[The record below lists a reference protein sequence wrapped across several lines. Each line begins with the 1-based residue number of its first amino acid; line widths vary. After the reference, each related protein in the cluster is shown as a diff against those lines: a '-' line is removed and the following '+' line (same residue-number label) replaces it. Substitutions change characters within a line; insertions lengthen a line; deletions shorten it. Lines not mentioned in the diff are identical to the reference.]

1 MAALD
6 IWNSDGRTVMSRSS
20 QVVAAVVA
28 VAFGGVQYV
37 GAGQAGK
44 LVAPMHGEAKVEITK
59 PSSKVV
65 GKDVVTTILVKNVE
79 KAPIAGFKVEEYWY
93 DRAGNPLGGGTY
105 RHPRPLQPGEIIT
118 VTLKTPRSSKFD
130 RNQCG
135 FVHAYGPVKKTVV
148 PKLVAPKPGT

>member
-1 MAALD
+1 M
-6 IWNSDGRTVMSRSS
+6 NRSS
-20 QVVAAVVA
+20 QIVAAVVA
-28 VAFGGVQYV
+28 VALGGVQHL
-37 GAGQAGK
+37 GASQATPAK

-59 PSSKVV
+59 PSSRVV
-65 GKDVVTTILVKNVE
+65 GKEVVTTIMVRNIE

-93 DRAGNPLGGGTY
+93 DRAGSPLGGGVY

-118 VTLKTPRSSKFD
+118 VTLKTPKSSNLD

-148 PKLVAPKPGT
+148 PRLVAPKPGT

>member
-1 MAALD
+1 M
-6 IWNSDGRTVMSRSS
+6 TRSS

-28 VAFGGVQYV
+28 VAFGGVQYA
-37 GAGQAGK
+37 GAGQAPGK
-44 LVAPMHGEAKVEITK
+44 LVAPVHGEAKVEITK

-65 GKDVVTTILVKNVE
+65 GPDVVTTIIVRNVE

-93 DRAGNPLGGGTY
+93 DKAGNPLGGGTY

-118 VTLKTPRSSKFD
+118 VTLKTPKSSNLD

-148 PKLVAPKPGT
+148 PKLTAPKPAK